1 MRLKVKMSG
10 LVSHT
15 TPNGKSYS
23 SGRNKCEQGVKKL
36 IGLID
41 EGYKLTGA
49 KKKEPEEGF
58 KLFGEFTIEVPDEIL
73 IRAKFKK

>member
-1 MRLKVKMSG
+1 MRLRVKMTG

-36 IGLID
+36 IRLID
-41 EGYKLTGA
+41 EGYKLTGVR
-49 KKKEPEEGF
+49 KEPEEGF
-58 KLFGEFTIEVPDEIL
+58 KLFGEFTIEIPDEIL
-73 IRAKFKK
+73 NRAKFKK

>member
-1 MRLKVKMSG
+1 MRLRVKMTG

-36 IGLID
+36 EKLID
-41 EGYKLTGA
+41 ESWKITGVE
-49 KKKEPEEGF
+49 KKEPKGF
-58 KLFGEFTIEVPDEIL
+58 KLFGEFSIEIPDEIL
-73 IRAKFKK
+73 IRAKFK